1 MRIGTAL
8 LNCPIKSCILNLA
21 WIPNSVSICYLNF
34 QADFQIKVFI
44 KEFIKNVVIGFFFH
58 FKFFEFFDVKVSLVK
73 LFQNRVRVRGNFFC
87 KTLYLF
93 MVKRKCVCEGT
104 LSSSSS

>member
-21 WIPNSVSICYLNF
+21 WIPNSVSICYLKCHF

-44 KEFIKNVVIGFFFH
+44 KEFIKNVVIGFFFN
-58 FKFFEFFDVKVSLVK
+58 FKFLKFFDVKVSLVK
-73 LFQNRVRVRGNFFC
+73 LFQNRVRVRGNSFC
-87 KTLYLF
+87 KTLYL
-93 MVKRKCVCEGT
+93 
-104 LSSSSS
+104 